1 MGPGFFWY
9 YVWHEFCSTTV
20 MGKEEIYDIK
30 LDKKTHMAFPS
41 ESPLTNYKAL

>member
-1 MGPGFFWY
+1 
-9 YVWHEFCSTTV
+9 V